1 MLDDAIFAAHLSA
14 SDILRKEMWIASSVP
29 CARDIVVV
37 LSRSGIET
45 TRAEVVLACARL
57 ALPLA
62 DVP

>member
-1 MLDDAIFAAHLSA
+1 MQWR
-14 SDILRKEMWIASSVP
+14 DILRREMSIASSVP
-29 CARDIVVV
+29 SARDMVVM
-37 LSRSGIET
+37 LSRTGIET